1 MLHSFDS
8 IYFKDISMK
17 LRILFTGLALTAF
30 SLAIPVQTEAATSR
44 QAWLV
49 EQIYNYNH
57 PFAANLPKEL
67 AVKMA
72 KIDQTPFA
80 FYRGTAHLFYEDV
93 KNTKEWPVSHYTN
106 AITNGVW
113 LQGDMHL
120 QNMGGFRDAK
130 GNTVFDTNDFDEGYW
145 GSYTWDLRRMAVSI
159 LLAAEENKISSE
171 DSKKLVENFVDS
183 YVEQMAV
190 FAQSN
195 NLESDF
201 RLTVDNTSGI
211 VKETI
216 KGANDKKR
224 AKLLDKNTKVN
235 ATSQRHFI
243 SIGDASQPCI
253 KDPCLQPVDSQTLS
267 AINAAMPSYIN
278 SIADLKPEKEVY
290 YKLKDA
296 ALRLGSGTGSLGRY
310 RYYLLI
316 DGDSTKS
323 DDDVILEMKQETSSA
338 VAIAAPNNM
347 PAEIYN
353 HHEGLRVAKSMKAM
367 LSNADD
373 LVGYTTMN
381 DLPFFL
387 RERSPFQEDFKYSDL
402 NYEMFN
408 DVVVYMGKVMA
419 KNHALADNDAK
430 LIPYSME
437 KEITDV
443 INGDVSGLKKET
455 LDYAIKYADQV
466 KQDFNDFKDAFKK
479 AKENGKLLY

>member
-1 MLHSFDS
+1 
-8 IYFKDISMK
+8 MK

-30 SLAIPVQTEAATSR
+30 SLALIPVQTEAATSR
-44 QAWLV
+44 QAWVV

-67 AVKMA
+67 DAKMA

-93 KNTKEWPVSHYTN
+93 KNTKEWPASHYTN

-130 GNTVFDTNDFDEGYW
+130 GNAVFDTNDFDEGYW

-159 LLAAEENKISSE
+159 LLAAEEKGISSE
-171 DSKKLVENFVDS
+171 DSKKLVENFVGS
-183 YVEQMAV
+183 YAEQMTA
-190 FAQSN
+190 FKGKDSELN
-195 NLESDF
+195 F
-201 RLTVDNTSGI
+201 RLTIDNTSGI
-211 VKETI
+211 VKGIIEDVI
-216 KGANDKKR
+216 KNVNKKQPS
-224 AKLLDKNTKVN
+224 KLLEKNTEVN
-235 ATSQRHFI
+235 LTGQRHFKT
-243 SIGDASQPCI
+243 IGDASQPCI
-253 KDPCLQPVDSQTLS
+253 EKPCLQPVDSQTLS
-267 AINAAMPSYIN
+267 SINAVMPDYIN
-278 SIADLKPEKEVY
+278 SIDKLDRKNESY
-290 YKLKDA
+290 YLLKDA

-316 DGDSTKS
+316 DGKST
-323 DDDVILEMKQETSSA
+323 DTNDDVILEMKQETNSA

-347 PAEIYN
+347 PVATYN
-353 HHEGLRVAKSMKAM
+353 NHNGLRVAKSVKAM
-367 LSNADD
+367 LSNPDI

-381 DLPFFL
+381 NMPFFL
-387 RERSPFQEDFKYSDL
+387 RERSPFQEDFE
-402 NYEMFN
+402 YEKQLDSSYTKFN
-408 DVVVYMGKVMA
+408 DVVIYIGKVMA

-430 LIPYSME
+430 LISHSMG

-443 INGDVSGLKKET
+443 INGDVSGLKTET
-455 LDYAIKYADQV
+455 LNYAIKYADQV
-466 KQDFNDFKDAFKK
+466 KQDFNDFKDAFRK